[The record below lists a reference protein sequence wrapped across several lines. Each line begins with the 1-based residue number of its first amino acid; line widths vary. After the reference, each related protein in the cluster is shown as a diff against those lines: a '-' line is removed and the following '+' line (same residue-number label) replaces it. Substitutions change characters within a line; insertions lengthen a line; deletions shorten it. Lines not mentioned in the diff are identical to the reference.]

1 MDKREK
7 LIKGLNIVFWIFL
20 VLTIVF
26 VFKEYQYLSASVPSS
41 GNWEIDTSN
50 TPSNSYLYD
59 WISYINI
66 ALVGLSGT
74 LTATVYIVKKLLK

>member
-26 VFKEYQYLSASVPSS
+26 VFKEYQYLSASAPSS

-50 TPSNSYLYD
+50 TPSNSYLFD